1 MGTGTSWLP
10 CRATSHCGLA
20 APCTLISA
28 SPRPCRLPTGFG
40 DSPTPQQGTQ
50 GRSRA
55 WLREP
60 PARQAP
66 GRGRTLEHQQQQINV
81 PPGCDGAVME
91 TVSWKPFPADGKPP
105 LAPTAPQPAPR
116 RGSTGT
122 PTNPHLPRGMQP
134 AMAWR
139 GGGGKDACRIGPGR
153 VGEGMDVARQPASS
167 VAMATPPHPSW
178 DAARPDDEVISGGE
192 RGRQAGRQR
201 GPVGAWQAPKP
212 AYRRHTLHPES
223 RGRPCWTPPISTPG
237 RADSSDDW
245 HSASSARAV
254 LAGAPKSPW
263 CRAELSSPKLTASS
277 QSLGDGNWGGGPYKQ
292 SNPQTKATAG
302 PWELKNK
309 GKAGGCLTGKG
320 PPSTPLAPT
329 TPEPPAASRR

>member
-1 MGTGTSWLP
+1 
-10 CRATSHCGLA
+10 
-20 APCTLISA
+20 
-28 SPRPCRLPTGFG
+28 
-40 DSPTPQQGTQ
+40 
-50 GRSRA
+50 
-55 WLREP
+55 
-60 PARQAP
+60 
-66 GRGRTLEHQQQQINV
+66 
-81 PPGCDGAVME
+81 ME
-91 TVSWKPFPADGKPP
+91 TVPSGWETPSRSHRAPASPP
-105 LAPTAPQPAPR
+105 PGLHGDPHQPAPPQ
-116 RGSTGT
+116 GHAASYGV
-122 PTNPHLPRGMQP
+122 
-134 AMAWR
+134 A
-139 GGGGKDACRIGPGR
+139 GGGEDACRIGPGR

-277 QSLGDGNWGGGPYKQ
+277 QSLGDGNWGGVPT
-292 SNPQTKATAG
+292 SKATPKPRPRLDPG
-302 PWELKNK
+302 
-309 GKAGGCLTGKG
+309 
-320 PPSTPLAPT
+320 S
-329 TPEPPAASRR
+329 

>member
-1 MGTGTSWLP
+1 MPGCVSHRPGRHQAGGGRWSTSSSKSMCRQGVMGPSWRLFLGNRSQRMGNPLSLP
-10 CRATSHCGLA
+10 
-20 APCTLISA
+20 
-28 SPRPCRLPTGFG
+28 PRP
-40 DSPTPQQGTQ
+40 SQ
-50 GRSRA
+50 
-55 WLREP
+55 P
-60 PARQAP
+60 PA
-66 GRGRTLEHQQQQINV
+66 G
-81 PPGCDGAVME
+81 
-91 TVSWKPFPADGKPP
+91 
-105 LAPTAPQPAPR
+105 APR
-116 RGSTGT
+116 GPPPTRTSPGACSQLWRGG
-122 PTNPHLPRGMQP
+122 
-134 AMAWR
+134 